1 LLPLS
6 LEAIERAI
14 ELNGA
19 AVEMNKRALAW
30 GRLAVHDPDAVA
42 NVVRPLARPAPV
54 VRTPADLIESRTQFL
69 TSYQDAAYAKRYR
82 DIVANVGRAESAR
95 VPNRSGLRDAVA
107 ANLFKLMA
115 YKDEYEVAR
124 LYTDGTFRK
133 KLDRQFEGDYSLKV
147 YLAPPLFAKRDAVT
161 GHLQKRAFGPWVF
174 KAFGILAGMKGL
186 RGTAFDI
193 FGYTEER
200 RTERRLIEDYM
211 VLVEEIA
218 RKLTPENHN
227 LAVQLATIP
236 EQIRGFGHVKEKNL
250 ARAKANES
258 ALLETFRSKPGRFA
272 SAAE

>member
-1 LLPLS
+1 VPLS

-42 NVVRPLARPAPV
+42 NAVRPLARPVPAV
-54 VRTPADLIESRTQFL
+54 KTPEDLIETRAQFL
-69 TSYQDAAYAKRYR
+69 NGYQDAAYAQRYR
-82 DIVANVGRAESAR
+82 DIVADIGRVESAR
-95 VPNRSGLRDAVA
+95 VPGRSGLRDAVA

-124 LYTDGTFRK
+124 LYTDGSFRE
-133 KLDRQFEGDYSLKV
+133 KLERQFEGDYSLKV
-147 YLAPPLFAKRDAVT
+147 HLAPPLFAKRDPLT
-161 GHLQKRAFGPWVF
+161 GHLKKRAFGPWMF
-174 KAFGILAGMKGL
+174 RAFGILAGLKGL
-186 RGTAFDI
+186 RGTAFDV
-193 FGYTEER
+193 FGYTQER
-200 RTERRLIEDYM
+200 RTERRLIDDYM
-211 VLVEEIA
+211 LLLDELT
-218 RKLTPENHN
+218 RDLTPENHRIS
-227 LAVQLATIP
+227 VQLAMIP